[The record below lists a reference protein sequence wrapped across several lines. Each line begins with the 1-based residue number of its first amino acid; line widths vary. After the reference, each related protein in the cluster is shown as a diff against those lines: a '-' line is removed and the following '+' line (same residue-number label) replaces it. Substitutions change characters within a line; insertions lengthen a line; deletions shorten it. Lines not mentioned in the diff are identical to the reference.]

1 VTDTLVVPGK
11 ISASWEQK
19 LLPAISPTMSG
30 SVNDFTEKMHFRK
43 SNSNAGRKTPPLI
56 LRLPIPPN
64 GAASILPSFENVNFE
79 KIQRPSPKKQ
89 MRVTKWIKGSWNQ
102 PIKKLE

>member
-1 VTDTLVVPGK
+1 VTDTLVVPVK
-11 ISASWEQK
+11 ISASREQK

-30 SVNDFTEKMHFRK
+30 SEEHFTEKMHLRK
-43 SNSNAGRKTPPLI
+43 LNSNTEKTPPLI

-64 GAASILPSFENVNFE
+64 GTVAIFPSFENVNLE
-79 KIQRPSPKKQ
+79 KIQRPSTKKQ

-102 PIKKLE
+102 PIKKLD